1 MKFSE
6 KLVQLRHNKNVSR
19 KTIAQI
25 LEMTEVAYGCY
36 ERGERMPSIDKLC
49 KLADYFE
56 ISIDEL
62 LCRNVELQKAKEKW
76 QNAGYDVKINANNKG
91 VTLTPTEDIETK
103 IINSNYSQS
112 QGFTTTKIIWHI
124 STYAFI
130 DITKYADMLFK
141 KDYDDCLYKI
151 YSKTLSK
158 FENVCY
164 YEIEDIPL

>member
-36 ERGERMPSIDKLC
+36 ERGERMPNIDKLC

-76 QNAGYDVKINANNKG
+76 QNAGYDVKVNNNKV

-112 QGFTTTKIIWHI
+112 QGFTTKKIIWHI